1 MEKTIIKKGYTSTL
15 FTVNKENI
23 EDFELLPNHRQLREA
38 QIARIHLQLK
48 QGQHFESQVVINQRG
63 KKMRIID
70 GGHRITAIS
79 RFLDEFLDKQIEI
92 NMAVYKDLTDDEEL
106 KIFSLWN
113 KGINQSPDDYLN
125 LRKEEIPLLKLLEKD
140 FPCKV
145 TIYSPKDGIK
155 FKTLIAAYLGALLLQ
170 KPNSYD
176 NKIDKIIEKAKA
188 LGHRDHR
195 FLKSFIE
202 GFITVFG
209 APSKKNPFS
218 SYVLFT
224 AFMRVYYDNIYEQG
238 ETFWDKVREEVYP
251 NPIIRNYSIT
261 GTGRMYI
268 EPCVNEMLKALNK
281 GKRKDFFI
289 LRRKFTPEEQKNEQN
304 HQIEN
309 R

>member
-15 FTVNKENI
+15 FTVNKGNI

-38 QIARIHLQLK
+38 QIVRIHTQLK
-48 QGQHFESQVVINQRG
+48 HGQHFESQIVVNQRG

-70 GGHRITAIS
+70 GGHRINAIS
-79 RFLDEFLDKQIEI
+79 RFLDEFPEKQIEI
-92 NMAVYKDLTDDEEL
+92 NMAIYKDLTDDEEL
-106 KIFSLWN
+106 KIFGLWN

-125 LRKEEIPLLKLLEKD
+125 LRKEEIPILKLFEKD

-145 TIYSPKDGIK
+145 TIYSPQDGIK
-155 FKTLIAAYLGALLLQ
+155 FKSLISAYLGALLLQ

-176 NKIDKIIEKAKA
+176 NKIDKIIEKAKT

-202 GFITVFG
+202 GFINVFG
-209 APSKKNPFS
+209 TPNKKNPFS

-224 AFMRVYYDNIYEQG
+224 AFMRIYYDNIYEQG
-238 ETFWDKVREEVYP
+238 ETSFWDKVREEVYP
-251 NPIIRNYSIT
+251 NPIIRQYSIA

-289 LRRKFTPEEQKNEQN
+289 LRRKFTPEEQKNK
-304 HQIEN
+304 QIK
-309 R
+309 